1 MFNTFLSDILSLD
14 ESEKLDQAEILLKTS
29 VEVVEYVFDFGLV
42 GDQLP
47 RLVPEQS
54 KQNIQGK
61 TENTSDW

>member
-47 RLVPEQS
+47 RHVPEQS
-54 KQNIQGK
+54 KQNLQSK
-61 TENTSDW
+61 TENTSDP

>member
-1 MFNTFLSDILSLD
+1 M
-14 ESEKLDQAEILLKTS
+14 KKTS

-47 RLVPEQS
+47 RHVPEQS

>member
-1 MFNTFLSDILSLD
+1 M
-14 ESEKLDQAEILLKTS
+14 KTS

-47 RLVPEQS
+47 RHVPEQS

-61 TENTSDW
+61 TENTSDR